1 MQLGYNYIANITS
14 VTIESYSDSGSTPTK
29 ATLYVRQYTLDMFDE
44 HTSFNLVSDNTLDLS
59 SKINVENATDSE
71 IAVLGSTDTTLFA
84 WRSSLTMN
92 NLNIQGDL
100 DNDSQ
105 VGSYFM
111 RIIYF
116 QEKFLT
122 LKELD
127 IQLTGYLL
135 RSFDPMSMDIENV
148 YVDFHAMMGGFWM
161 NIACN
166 YPEAHL
172 DGILRSKNLT
182 AVNAFTRIAP
192 FRTPFM
198 VTSGP
203 EDIYFEDS
211 NIYVWGSLS
220 EDRAVIETL
229 VNTDCLPTD
238 TRDLLFTFIRTSM
251 SMADNPDEDKFT
263 SYYVDLNSDS
273 NRKIILTYD
282 SGVYTDHYQMPY
294 PIHHVFSNLVT
305 EISIINATF
314 TNVTGVNGGTMTTL
328 SSSVLIENTIY
339 QD

>member
-1 MQLGYNYIANITS
+1 VQLSDIPFCRDDSYYVDPDSTEIVEIGTLKYPYKNIGLVFLELLNIRAHSESNIVIYVKENTIVNMQLGYNYIANITS
-14 VTIESYSDSGSTPTK
+14 VTIESYSDSSSTPAK

-44 HTSFNLVSDNTLDLS
+44 HTSFNLVSDNTLDLN

-84 WRSSLTMN
+84 WRSSLTLN

-111 RIIYF
+111 RIIYL

-229 VNTDCLPTD
+229 VNTD
-238 TRDLLFTFIRTSM
+238 
-251 SMADNPDEDKFT
+251 
-263 SYYVDLNSDS
+263 
-273 NRKIILTYD
+273 
-282 SGVYTDHYQMPY
+282 
-294 PIHHVFSNLVT
+294 
-305 EISIINATF
+305 
-314 TNVTGVNGGTMTTL
+314 
-328 SSSVLIENTIY
+328 
-339 QD
+339 